1 MKIEEIKTVLK
12 GQNGENVV
20 SLSPRGIAIEA
31 GIETTSENLNQ
42 IRHVCYEAT
51 ERGELVC
58 YQIVTENCDDVF
70 FSVE

>member
-1 MKIEEIKTVLK
+1 MTIEEIKKVLS
-12 GQNGENVV
+12 GQNGENIV

-42 IRHVCYEAT
+42 IRHECYEAT
-51 ERGELVC
+51 KRGELVC
-58 YQIVTENCDDVF
+58 YEIITDNCDDIF